1 MKKLFC
7 IIMLVLLIS
16 GHIFAEETGTTKV
29 EELAKSSLSWN
40 WGSLPEYPDGTPEIT
55 ILRITIPPNVKL
67 PLHMHPVIN
76 AGVLLSGELTV
87 VTEDNDILH
96 LKAGEAIIEVVNTWH
111 YGINEGTEPAVI
123 IVFYAG
129 VVGQPITIKENTE

>member
-7 IIMLVLLIS
+7 IIFFVLLLS
-16 GHIFAEETGTTKV
+16 GFIFAEEEAATTTIV

-40 WGSLPEYPDGTPEIT
+40 RETLPVYSEGIPELT
-55 ILRITIPPNVKL
+55 ILRITIPPNTKL
-67 PLHMHPVIN
+67 ALHTHPVIN

-87 VTEDNDILH
+87 VTETGDILH
-96 LKAGEAIIEVVNTWH
+96 LKAGEALIEVVNTWH
-111 YGINEGTEPAVI
+111 YGINEGTVPAVI

-129 VVGQPITIKENTE
+129 IVDQPITIK

>member
-1 MKKLFC
+1 MKKLFF
-7 IIMLVLLIS
+7 IVAIVLLVS
-16 GHIFAEETGTTKV
+16 GYIFAEETETTIV

-40 WGSLPEYPDGTPEIT
+40 WGALPEYPDGTPEIT

-67 PLHMHPVIN
+67 PLHTHPVIN

-87 VTEDNDILH
+87 ITVDNAVLH
-96 LKAGEAIIEVVNTWH
+96 LKAGDALIEVVNTWH

-129 VVGQPITIKENTE
+129 IAGQSITIKQTE

>member
-7 IIMLVLLIS
+7 IIFFVLLLS
-16 GHIFAEETGTTKV
+16 GFIFAEEEVVTTTKV

-40 WGSLPEYPDGTPEIT
+40 RETLPAYSEGIPEIT
-55 ILRITIPPNVKL
+55 ILRITIPPNTKL
-67 PLHMHPVIN
+67 ALHTHPVIN

-87 VTEDNDILH
+87 VTETGDVLH
-96 LKAGEAIIEVVNTWH
+96 LKAGEALIEVVNTWH
-111 YGINEGTEPAVI
+111 YGINEGTVPAVI

-129 VVGQPITIKENTE
+129 IVDQTITIK

>member
-1 MKKLFC
+1 MKKLFF
-7 IIMLVLLIS
+7 IVAIVLLVS
-16 GHIFAEETGTTKV
+16 GYIFAEEPETTIV

-40 WGSLPEYPDGTPEIT
+40 WGALPDYPVGTPEIT

-67 PLHMHPVIN
+67 PLHTHPVIN

-87 VTEDNDILH
+87 ITEDNAVLH
-96 LKAGEAIIEVVNTWH
+96 LKAGEALIEVVNTWH
-111 YGINEGTEPAVI
+111 YGINEGTEPAII

-129 VVGQPITIKENTE
+129 IVGQPITIK